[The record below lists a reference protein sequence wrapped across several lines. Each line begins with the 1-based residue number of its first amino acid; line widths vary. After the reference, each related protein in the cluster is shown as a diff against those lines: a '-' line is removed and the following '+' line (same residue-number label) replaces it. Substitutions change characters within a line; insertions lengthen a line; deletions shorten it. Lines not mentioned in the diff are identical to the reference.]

1 MRLHPMIVR
10 MHIAETTASACYGRK
25 RRGRGYWRHFLAGA
39 LLSILALTYFIARA
53 MA

>member
-10 MHIAETTASACYGRK
+10 MHILETTASASYGR
-25 RRGRGYWRHFLAGA
+25 RRRRTGWRSFFAGA
-39 LLSILALTYFIARA
+39 LLSILALTYFLARA